1 MQSDVFSPLADFLTK
16 ADVFIRCNDSLGAPH
31 MGSVISE
38 TFGTH
43 AQLKLFFSSKLNFV
57 TLECHQ
63 VACQPGVSVALWSPL
78 LANWNN
84 GRTPVAPGVVYEAI
98 L

>member
-16 ADVFIRCNDSLGAPH
+16 ADVFIRCNDSLDAPH

-43 AQLKLFFSSKLNFV
+43 AQLKLF
-57 TLECHQ
+57 
-63 VACQPGVSVALWSPL
+63 SPL
-78 LANWNN
+78 NWTLWLLNVI
-84 GRTPVAPGVVYEAI
+84 R
-98 L
+98 